1 MNDIISIT
9 TKKTGDELSASE
21 FNNVISS
28 INTTYQAATYWSN
41 KSSIISEYTSIPSK
55 YDTVSTY

>member
-21 FNNVISS
+21 FNNVVSS
-28 INTTYQAATYWSN
+28 INTTYQDITNN
-41 KSSIISEYTSIPSK
+41 KYVTVSPSK
-55 YDTVSTY
+55 NIFTINF